1 MIKNTTQQQC
11 IEKSANLYL
20 AFELGSKK
28 WKLGF
33 STGLGDKIRI
43 RTVDAGDLAAVKSE
57 IQLAIKKFRLG
68 ENVRVVS
75 CYEAGRDGFWLHRF
89 LTGEG
94 ISNSIVDSASIEVN
108 RRKRRVKAD
117 KLDVNSLTRMLIRYS
132 LGEKK
137 IWSVLQVPSEEDEDG
152 RQLHRELSSLG
163 KEKKRTVNRI
173 RGLLATQGILIN
185 RRLDL
190 SGNKIDKMRTWDKKP
205 LKPGLKERIQRE
217 WAHVVFLEEQIRE
230 LTGKRDEVLR
240 QQDVPDEPKD
250 LNKIRQLQK
259 LRAIGPNGAWILTKE
274 FFGWRKFKNRRQ
286 VGCLSGLTSAHYQS
300 GENNYDQGI
309 SKAGIVPVRQIAV
322 ELAWGWVR
330 YQPKSELTV
339 WYNKRFANGGKKAR
353 MVGIVAVARKLLIE
367 LWRYLE
373 TGALPE
379 GAELKKAA

>member
-1 MIKNTTQQQC
+1 
-11 IEKSANLYL
+11 
-20 AFELGSKK
+20 
-28 WKLGF
+28 
-33 STGLGDKIRI
+33 
-43 RTVDAGDLAAVKSE
+43 
-57 IQLAIKKFRLG
+57 
-68 ENVRVVS
+68 
-75 CYEAGRDGFWLHRF
+75 
-89 LTGEG
+89 
-94 ISNSIVDSASIEVN
+94 
-108 RRKRRVKAD
+108 
-117 KLDVNSLTRMLIRYS
+117 MLIRYS

-274 FFGWRKFKNRRQ
+274 FFFF
-286 VGCLSGLTSAHYQS
+286 LLF
-300 GENNYDQGI
+300 NN
-309 SKAGIVPVRQIAV
+309 
-322 ELAWGWVR
+322 
-330 YQPKSELTV
+330 
-339 WYNKRFANGGKKAR
+339 FF
-353 MVGIVAVARKLLIE
+353 
-367 LWRYLE
+367 
-373 TGALPE
+373 
-379 GAELKKAA
+379 